1 MNLII
6 KVYNI
11 LKNTVI
17 GIIDT
22 FRQSKTARALLLIVI
37 IKLSI
42 FYGFFKSYW
51 FPNHLKPEWESEQHR
66 IEDVTNSLIY
76 KHKNTEND

>member
-1 MNLII
+1 MNLLNKLSKIF
-6 KVYNI
+6 K
-11 LKNTVI
+11 KFFI
-17 GIIDT
+17 GIFET
-22 FRQSKTARALLLIVI
+22 FRQSKTARTLLLIVI
-37 IKLSI
+37 IKFSI

-76 KHKNTEND
+76 KHKKTEND